1 MKAQKNISEGFFNSK
16 DHFGFEGFHTRDLG
30 QPAVCCWE
38 ASMALGSS
46 SFLIVDRQLQIFC
59 ARTTR
64 DGICVFILAEDA
76 WEKPLLVCQQEHP
89 LQAVSW

>member
-46 SFLIVDRQLQIFC
+46 SFLI
-59 ARTTR
+59 
-64 DGICVFILAEDA
+64 AEDA